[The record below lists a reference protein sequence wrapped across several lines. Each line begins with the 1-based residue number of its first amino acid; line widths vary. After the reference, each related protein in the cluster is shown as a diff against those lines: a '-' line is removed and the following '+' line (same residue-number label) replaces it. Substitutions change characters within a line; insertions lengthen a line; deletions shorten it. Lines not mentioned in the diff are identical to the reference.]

1 MSKEITIRLDIDE
14 KQEEAL
20 RELLPYWQQY
30 EGKDGSRP
38 FENWTIAE
46 LLEALVC
53 EGSRHTIWRRIKL
66 DQHRKKLITNNEW
79 IDDKYLTVAE
89 RAEERKIKEGGND
102 DRKNNSC

>member
-1 MSKEITIRLDIDE
+1 MSKEITIRLDINE

-46 LLEALVC
+46 LLETLVY
-53 EGSRHTIWRRIKL
+53 EGSRHTIWKRIKL
-66 DQHRKKLITNNEW
+66 NQCRQTLITIDEW
-79 IDDKYLTVAE
+79 LDDKYLTVAE
-89 RAEERKIKEGGND
+89 RVEERKAEEGGVQ
-102 DRKNNSC
+102 